1 MFLFSSSDFKT
12 LGSEDFKKIQN
23 LFFKINIKK
32 TNSPKRNWIN
42 FYSNKKQ
49 GFPIFS
55 KYFYNYSAN
64 IPLLINFQHSTMKI
78 KHHQNISNTSC
89 CLL

>member
-12 LGSEDFKKIQN
+12 LGSEDFKKFQN

-42 FYSNKKQ
+42 FIQIKNKDFQ
-49 GFPIFS
+49 YFPNIFIIIVQIFP
-55 KYFYNYSAN
+55 Y
-64 IPLLINFQHSTMKI
+64 
-78 KHHQNISNTSC
+78 
-89 CLL
+89 